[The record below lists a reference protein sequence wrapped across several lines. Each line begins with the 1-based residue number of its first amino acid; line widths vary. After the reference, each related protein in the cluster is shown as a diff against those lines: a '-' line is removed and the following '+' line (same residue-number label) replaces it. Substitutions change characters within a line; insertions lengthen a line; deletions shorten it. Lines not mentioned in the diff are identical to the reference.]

1 MKIEF
6 VGRGTEVTE
15 ALKKFT
21 EEKLKKLSRF
31 VDNILDVQ
39 VRLTVERQHR
49 HIAEIVIKAG
59 HEKYVAKETTNDM
72 YASIGGA
79 LDKIERQL
87 KKTKDK
93 FVSRKKKTIS
103 KEEENFTINTAH
115 GEEIVITHR
124 RLESVKPLTKEEA
137 IMEMENN
144 NADFIVFRDAEN
156 RETMSLMYKKD
167 DKNYH
172 LITLD

>member
-21 EEKLKKLSRF
+21 EEKLAKLSRF
-31 VDNILDVQ
+31 TDNILDVQ
-39 VRLTVERQHR
+39 VRFIVERHR
-49 HIAEIVIKAG
+49 HTAEIVIKAG
-59 HEKYVAKETTNDM
+59 HEKVVGKETTNDM

-87 KKTKDK
+87 KKNKDK
-93 FVSRKKKTIS
+93 YVSKKK
-103 KEEENFTINTAH
+103 KAPAKEENFFTLNTSH
-115 GEEIVITHR
+115 GEEVVISHR
-124 RLESVKPLTKEEA
+124 RIESVKPLTKEEA

-144 NADFIVFRDAEN
+144 DADFIVFRDAEN
-156 RETMSLMYKKD
+156 REAMSVLYKKD
-167 DKNYH
+167 KKNYH

>member
-6 VGRGTEVTE
+6 VGRGMEVTD

-21 EEKLKKLSRF
+21 EEKLSKLSRF

-39 VRLTVERQHR
+39 VRLSVERHR

-59 HEKYVAKETTNDM
+59 HEKVVAKETTNDM

-79 LDKIERQL
+79 LDKIEKQL
-87 KKTKDK
+87 KKSKDK
-93 FVSRKKKTIS
+93 FVSKKKKLTVR
-103 KEEENFTINTAH
+103 EEGAFTINTPK
-115 GEEIVITHR
+115 GEEIVISHR
-124 RLESVKPLTKEEA
+124 KVDIVKPLTKEEA

-144 NADFIVFRDAEN
+144 GADFIVFRDAEN
-156 RETMSLMYKKD
+156 KEAMSILYKKN